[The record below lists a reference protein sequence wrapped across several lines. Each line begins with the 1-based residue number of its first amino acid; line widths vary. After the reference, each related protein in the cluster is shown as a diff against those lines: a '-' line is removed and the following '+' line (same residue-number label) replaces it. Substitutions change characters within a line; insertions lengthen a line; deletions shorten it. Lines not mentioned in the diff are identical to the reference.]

1 MDPRVIGPTE
11 SQLERWR
18 AELEGG
24 AERIGWKVGFNSQ
37 SAQQQAGISAPVVGY
52 LTSATLLPYG
62 AHLPL
67 DGGTRL
73 MVEPEVAIEVGE
85 KLQAVALA
93 AAIEVVDVDA
103 PFSDIEQIVEG
114 NIFHRGFLLGD
125 FRPGYPPPRSAAVLV
140 NGEDRERETVESFDS
155 AAIIALVAETLAV
168 AGESLIPGDQIIA
181 GALTPPV
188 EVSPGDR
195 VGIQLDNLGMV
206 QLLCK
211 GGPQGRVG
219 P

>member
-1 MDPRVIGPTE
+1 
-11 SQLERWR
+11 
-18 AELEGG
+18 
-24 AERIGWKVGFNSQ
+24 
-37 SAQQQAGISAPVVGY
+37 
-52 LTSATLLPYG
+52 
-62 AHLPL
+62 
-67 DGGTRL
+67 

-85 KLQAVALA
+85 KLEAVALA

-103 PFSDIEQIVEG
+103 PFTDIERIVEE
-114 NIFHRGFLLGD
+114 NVFHRGFLLGD

-140 NGEDRERETVESFDS
+140 DGQDREREAVESFDS
-155 AAIIALVAETLAV
+155 AAIIALVVETLV
-168 AGESLIPGDQIIA
+168 LAGEALLPGDKILA

-211 GGPQGRVG
+211 R
-219 P
+219 

>member
-1 MDPRVIGPTE
+1 MDPQVIGATE
-11 SQLERWR
+11 LQLERWR
-18 AELEGG
+18 AELAGG
-24 AERIGWKVGFNSQ
+24 AERVGWKIGFNGQ
-37 SAQQQAGISAPVVGY
+37 AAQQQAGLSSPVVGY
-52 LTSATLLPYG
+52 LTSATRLPYG

-67 DGGTRL
+67 EGGTRV

-85 KLQAVALA
+85 KLEAVALA

-103 PFSDIEQIVEG
+103 PFTDLERIVEE
-114 NIFHRGFLLGD
+114 NVFHRGFLLGD

-140 NGEDRERETVESFDS
+140 DGQDREREAVESFDS
-155 AAIIALVAETLAV
+155 AAIIALVVETLAL
-168 AGESLIPGDQIIA
+168 AGEALLPGDKILA

-211 GGPQGRVG
+211 R
-219 P
+219 